1 MSTILPGTIQCD
13 FTATNDAE
21 LKSRVQNLGPGKTL
35 CILPGSYNMR
45 FDPNADLNAPNAVAI
60 PK

>member
-1 MSTILPGTIQCD
+1 MSTTLPGVIQCD
-13 FTATNDAE
+13 FTATNEAQ
-21 LKSRVQNLGPGKTL
+21 LKSGVQNLGPGKTL